1 MTFSK
6 SQFSASTQILDT
18 RYRYPKNW
26 NNNLFFLFI
35 DQLNY
40 VWSYYFVELETIK
53 SKIDTFFSNLFMK
66 SITKKLIYLYIDK

>member
-6 SQFSASTQILDT
+6 SQFSAGTQILDT
-18 RYRYPKNW
+18 RYGYPKNW

-40 VWSYYFVELETIK
+40 AWSYYFVELETIK
-53 SKIDTFFSNLFMK
+53 SKIDKFFSNLFMK
-66 SITKKLIYLYIDK
+66 SITKKLIYFYIDK